1 MKIAKKL
8 SHHKAKEFILSRGY
22 ARYLLADIFKISPLE
37 VPLKAFPGES
47 PLLKKGFGYLSF
59 SHCDDVILIGWC
71 NQNIGIDIERSD
83 RLFDPKN
90 IIKRFFNKNEKQYFK
105 KLDPEKIRLET
116 LKFWV
121 LKEAAIKLN
130 NGNLV
135 TDLSNWIIE
144 NKFKKAY
151 HEKLNLE
158 IDIHLTI
165 CKSWFIGIANNSNS
179 MKWEPIICQF

>member
-83 RLFDPKN
+83 RLFDPKR
-90 IIKRFFNKNEKQYFK
+90 IIKRFFNKNEKNY
-105 KLDPEKIRLET
+105 
-116 LKFWV
+116 
-121 LKEAAIKLN
+121 
-130 NGNLV
+130 
-135 TDLSNWIIE
+135 
-144 NKFKKAY
+144 
-151 HEKLNLE
+151 
-158 IDIHLTI
+158 
-165 CKSWFIGIANNSNS
+165 
-179 MKWEPIICQF
+179 